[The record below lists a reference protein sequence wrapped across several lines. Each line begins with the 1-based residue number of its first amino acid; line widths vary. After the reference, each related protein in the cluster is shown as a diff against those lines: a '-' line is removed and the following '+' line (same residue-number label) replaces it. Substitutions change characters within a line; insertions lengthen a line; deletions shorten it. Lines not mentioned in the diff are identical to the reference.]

1 MALKLQKLEKIA
13 FGDLEV
19 APQMTQEKRLRVAN
33 LKVTNQNLEEA
44 REILSE
50 CFGAYADEVKKFME
64 KNLFVLDL
72 TRIQVYLTQGQSGL
86 DSFEKRIDTL
96 MEKEL
101 EKKMEEAAEQREV
114 END

>member
-1 MALKLQKLEKIA
+1 MALKLSKLEKIA

-19 APQMTQEKRLRVAN
+19 APQMSQEKRLRVSN
-33 LKVTNQNLEEA
+33 LKVTEKNLDEA

-50 CFGAYADEVKKFME
+50 CFGAYAEEVKSFME

-86 DSFEKRIDTL
+86 DSFEKRMETI
-96 MEKEL
+96 MEKEM
-101 EKKMEEAAEQREV
+101 EKKLEETAKQREV